1 MSVIDSAGVL
11 RRKDFRW
18 FFAGTTVNRLGG
30 MMTPVTMAFAVLHV
44 DNSAEALS
52 KVLAAEITANVLCAL
67 FGGVIAD
74 RFSRRVVLQS
84 TYLSSAAVIGTTAF
98 LLATD
103 RATVPL
109 LVLLATLAGGT
120 TAFAMPA
127 MQGIVPQLVP
137 RSELQQA
144 NALMSFVR
152 NGAQFM
158 GPVLGTML
166 VAFAGPQWAL
176 AVDAASYLV
185 ASVLLL
191 PVALPPV
198 VRGDTGIVHELREGW
213 GEFRSRTWLWVIVV
227 AFGVLNAIQSGVIG
241 VVGPVLAKNTE
252 SLGIRGWGLVMGAQA
267 VGMLVMSV
275 VLLRVPVR
283 RPLFAGMAGIA
294 LVALPIGMLGAHPV
308 TLPLMA
314 VGLLAGAGMETFGT
328 GWNVALGE
336 HVPSAV
342 LSRVSSYDMV
352 GSFVAMPIG
361 MLIYGWLATA
371 VPLGPLLVASGV
383 AYAAIALST
392 LGVRSIR
399 RMGRVPEGPAGDA
412 PEPKPVPTPA

>member
-1 MSVIDSAGVL
+1 MNGTDFSGVL
-11 RRKDFRW
+11 RHKDFRW
-18 FFAGTTVNRLGG
+18 FFGATTVNRLGG
-30 MMTPVTMAFAVLHV
+30 MMTPVTIAFAVLHV

-84 TYLSSAAVIGTTAF
+84 TYLSSALIIGTTAF

-103 RATVPL
+103 RATVAL
-109 LVLLATLAGGT
+109 LIGLATLAGGT
-120 TAFAMPA
+120 TAFSMPA

-137 RSELQQA
+137 RADLQQA

-152 NGAQFM
+152 NGAQFL

-176 AVDAASYLV
+176 AVDACSYLL
-185 ASVLLL
+185 ASLLLL
-191 PVALPPV
+191 PVGLPAV
-198 VRGDTGIVHELREGW
+198 VRGDTGIVQELREGW
-213 GEFRSRTWLWVIVV
+213 GEFRSRSWLWVIVV
-227 AFGVLNAIQSGVIG
+227 AFGLLNAIQSGVIG
-241 VVGPVLAKNTE
+241 VIGPVLAKNTE
-252 SLGIRGWGLVMGAQA
+252 SLGIRGWGLVMGTQA

-275 VLLRVPVR
+275 VLLRVPMK
-283 RPLFAGMAGIA
+283 RPLLAGMGAIA
-294 LVALPIGMLGAHPV
+294 LVSLPIAMLGLHPA

-314 VGLLAGAGMETFGT
+314 VAALAGAGSETFGT

-336 HVPSAV
+336 HIPSAV

-361 MLIYGWLATA
+361 LLAYGWLATA
-371 VPLGPLLVASGV
+371 VDHRRLLVVSAV
-383 AYAAIALST
+383 AYAVISLGT
-392 LGVRSIR
+392 LAVPSVRNMR
-399 RMGRVPEGPAGDA
+399 RAPAFEKA
-412 PEPKPVPTPA
+412 A

>member
-1 MSVIDSAGVL
+1 MKLADAAGVM
-11 RRKDFRW
+11 RHKDFRW
-18 FFAGTTVNRLGG
+18 FFGATTINRLGG

-44 DNSAEALS
+44 DNSAAALS
-52 KVLAAEITANVLCAL
+52 QVLAAEITANVLCAL

-84 TYLSSAAVIGTTAF
+84 TYLSSALVIGMTAF
-98 LLATD
+98 LLGTG

-109 LVLLATLAGGT
+109 LILLATISGGT

-137 RSELQQA
+137 RADLQQA

-152 NGAQFM
+152 NGAQFL

-176 AVDAASYLV
+176 AIDAGSYVAASL
-185 ASVLLL
+185 LLL
-191 PVALPPV
+191 PVALPAV
-198 VRGDTGIVHELREGW
+198 VRGDTGIVQELREGW

-252 SLGIRGWGLVMGAQA
+252 SLGIRGWGLVMGTEA
-267 VGMLVMSV
+267 VGMLLMSV
-275 VLLRVPVR
+275 VLLRLPMR
-283 RPLFAGMAGIA
+283 RPLLAGMGAIA
-294 LVALPIGMLGAHPV
+294 MMGLPMLLLGLHPV
-308 TLPLMA
+308 TIPLMIA
-314 VGLLAGAGMETFGT
+314 ALFAGAGSETFGT

-336 HVPSAV
+336 HIPSAI

-361 MLIYGWLATA
+361 LLAYGWLASAVDHRILLLVSGIAYAIIALGTLA
-371 VPLGPLLVASGV
+371 VPSVRTMRRAEEPE
-383 AYAAIALST
+383 AALA
-392 LGVRSIR
+392 
-399 RMGRVPEGPAGDA
+399 A
-412 PEPKPVPTPA
+412 